1 MDPAKLAECV
11 IRIDERLKKLSE
23 DFHELRDEFVE
34 VKEDTTIL
42 RTKMTNHLYHHEK
55 FEKTIP
61 SMSSRQLVGYTGGTA
76 ALDVAGIE
84 IIFRLVGGG

>member
-34 VKEDTTIL
+34 VKEDTTVL

-55 FEKTIP
+55 FEETIP
-61 SMSSRQLVGYTGGTA
+61 SMSNRQLIGYTGGTA
-76 ALDVAGIE
+76 ALVVAGIE
-84 IIFRLVGGG
+84 IILNVLGGG

>member
-1 MDPAKLAECV
+1 MYSAKLAECV

-34 VKEDTTIL
+34 VKEDTTVL

-55 FEKTIP
+55 LEENLP
-61 SMSSRQLVGYTGGTA
+61 SMSNRQLVGYTGGTA
-76 ALDVAGIE
+76 ALMVGAIE
-84 IIFRLVGGG
+84 IILMFVGVA

>member
-1 MDPAKLAECV
+1 MDSEKLAECV

-34 VKEDTTIL
+34 VKEDTTVL

-55 FEKTIP
+55 FEETLP

-76 ALDVAGIE
+76 ALVVGGIE
-84 IIFRLVGGG
+84 LILLLGGL

>member
-23 DFHELRDEFVE
+23 DFHELRDEFID
-34 VKEDTTIL
+34 VKEDTTVL

-55 FEKTIP
+55 FEETLP

-76 ALDVAGIE
+76 ALVVGGIE
-84 IIFRLVGGG
+84 LILLLGGL

>member
-34 VKEDTTIL
+34 VKEDTTVL

-55 FEKTIP
+55 LEENLP
-61 SMSSRQLVGYTGGTA
+61 SMTNRQLVGYTGGTA
-76 ALDVAGIE
+76 ALVVAGIE

>member
-1 MDPAKLAECV
+1 MDSAKLAECV

-55 FEKTIP
+55 LEANLP
-61 SMSSRQLVGYTGGTA
+61 SMSNRQLVGYTGGA
-76 ALDVAGIE
+76 AAAAVGAIE
-84 IIFRLVGGG
+84 LILMVGG

>member
-1 MDPAKLAECV
+1 MDSAKLAECV

-55 FEKTIP
+55 FEETLP

-76 ALDVAGIE
+76 ALVVGGIE
-84 IIFRLVGGG
+84 LILLLGGL